1 MKYLFYF
8 LGAGLMIWALI
19 EQTKDQPDIIVQIA
33 AVLVFFYVMMRL
45 MNKTPSNFKEDSNT
59 DDDEPTN

>member
-19 EQTKDQPDIIVQIA
+19 EQTKDQPNIIVQIA

>member
-33 AVLVFFYVMMRL
+33 AVLVFFYFMMRL

>member
-19 EQTKDQPDIIVQIA
+19 EQTKDQPNIIVQIA
-33 AVLVFFYVMMRL
+33 AVLVFFYIMMRL
-45 MNKTPSNFKEDSNT
+45 MNKTPSNFKEDSNS

>member
-1 MKYLFYF
+1 M
-8 LGAGLMIWALI
+8 GAGLMIWALI